1 MAILTDQEVKE
12 EMSTVN
18 FGDYQPWQTMLQKTH
33 VLGHSLQ
40 SQNLVQLTEFIDLQ
54 INLDPDDDPYSLEMQ
69 AFLDM
74 SYIEGL
80 WFYVFVWFGCQ

>member
-1 MAILTDQEVKE
+1 
-12 EMSTVN
+12 MSTIN

-33 VLGHSLQ
+33 VLGHSMQ
-40 SQNLVQLTEFIDLQ
+40 SRNLVQLTEFIDLQ

-80 WFYVFVWFGCQ
+80 CFGMRFMYFLNVWFGCL